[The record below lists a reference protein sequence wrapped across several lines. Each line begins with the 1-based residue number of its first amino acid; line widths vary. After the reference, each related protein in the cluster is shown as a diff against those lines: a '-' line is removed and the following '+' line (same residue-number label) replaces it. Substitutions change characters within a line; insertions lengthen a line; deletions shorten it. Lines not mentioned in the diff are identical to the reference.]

1 MSATPYIVIKIS
13 GMWEVFHLGQRVR
26 TFATEEIARIYCRAW
41 NENRQPRGGEIAA
54 ALSKRMVA
62 QVAERRAA

>member
-41 NENRQPRGGEIAA
+41 NENRQPLPEEIA
-54 ALSKRMVA
+54 
-62 QVAERRAA
+62 RAFSEK